1 MGFWISIGQLIYFQ
15 HLNVNLFLHIK
26 LYGVYFPL
34 ADIFQGD
41 GRVWRVVSVGSRES
55 VMETFWRLGVGL
67 VVHPGQVCMAG
78 LGSCCVD
85 SAHYIS
91 TNWLALCT
99 LLIKLAATGR
109 LCLESSTNVHI
120 GKTFRTMPKA
130 ETDSRFSA
138 FETDVRSFECF
149 QYFNIDKYLFH
160 LVLID
165 PIAIDIDGLRS
176 HVFWIISSDEW
187 VDKYIYI
194 YYVDKHRQWMWKELW
209 FLYFWEKNTS
219 PRPA

>member
-1 MGFWISIGQLIYFQ
+1 MVFI
-15 HLNVNLFLHIK
+15 
-26 LYGVYFPL
+26 YFPL

-120 GKTFRTMPKA
+120 GKHSGPCQRRKQIP
-130 ETDSRFSA
+130 D
-138 FETDVRSFECF
+138 F
-149 QYFNIDKYLFH
+149 QHLKQVSGLLNAFNISTSTSTCSTLF
-160 LVLID
+160 LSTQLLLTLMV
-165 PIAIDIDGLRS
+165 
-176 HVFWIISSDEW
+176 
-187 VDKYIYI
+187 
-194 YYVDKHRQWMWKELW
+194 
-209 FLYFWEKNTS
+209 
-219 PRPA
+219 